1 MTTGQMHVSPD
12 QELSERGQVQRQVDP
27 VNGSVLQIQ
36 AGYGYGPIDD
46 GLVLGLLQGA
56 GCRGVGI
63 IA

>member
-1 MTTGQMHVSPD
+1 MSPD